1 LFTLA
6 RERITSLVEFGHIGC
21 NYSRPGF
28 ASFDRR
34 RNFMLPFLFVLFP
47 HYCRTVLT
55 VLGIVSE
62 IELYCKLNNREQLLR
77 VWTTLAGLHADTK
90 DVYQVRYQGLLT

>member
-1 LFTLA
+1 MSGRLHALA
-6 RERITSLVEFGHIGC
+6 IGPFIVVRLVRWLRLSL
-21 NYSRPGF
+21 
-28 ASFDRR
+28 
-34 RNFMLPFLFVLFP
+34 
-47 HYCRTVLT
+47 RTVLT

-90 DVYQVRYQGLLT
+90 DVHQVRYQGLLT